1 MSIKI
6 SIVTSYYNRKELF
19 RRTLRS
25 IAKSQYKDI
34 EVIAVDDASSPEH
47 RIEDFANEF
56 SFLRV
61 IRIEPED
68 KWYTNCCIPFNFGLR
83 EAKGD
88 IIVLQNPECLHVGD
102 VLSYLNKNTNDS
114 NYITVSTYGLNS
126 KSNEIL
132 AQHCDNNTVMDFFM
146 SLPQRP
152 YMGDR
157 TLGWYNHS
165 RYRPEAWHFCSAM
178 TRQNMAKLNGF
189 DERYA
194 KGVAYDDS
202 EFIIRIRRLG
212 LKVIITE
219 DVSVIHQYHG
229 PTGTIPN
236 EAELWK
242 KNQLILRDVTMK
254 EHDPYVNNVKLWN
267 GI

>member
-1 MSIKI
+1 MI
-6 SIVTSYYNRKELF
+6 SIVTAYINRKELF
-19 RRTLRS
+19 YRTLQS
-25 IAKSQYKDI
+25 ITKSEFKDF
-34 EVIAVDDASSPEH
+34 EFVAVDDGSLPEH
-47 RIEDFANEF
+47 RIEDFVDEF
-56 SFLRV
+56 PFLRV
-61 IRIEPED
+61 VRIEPED
-68 KWYTNCCIPFNFGLR
+68 KWYINCCIPFNMAIR

-88 IIVLQNPECLHVGD
+88 IIVLQNPECLHVND
-102 VLSYLNKNTNDS
+102 VLTYLSKNVNDS
-114 NYITVSTYGLNS
+114 NYITVSAYGLDS
-126 KSNEIL
+126 RSNEVL
-132 AQHCDNNTVMDFFM
+132 WQSYNNNTILDYFV

-152 YMGDR
+152 YMGNR

-178 TRQNMAKLNGF
+178 TRQNMVKLNGF

-194 KGVAYDDS
+194 KGVACDDQ
-202 EFIIRIRRLG
+202 EFIMRIRRLG

-219 DVSVIHQYHG
+219 EVSVVHQYHG

-242 KNQLILRDVTMK
+242 KNQSIFQDITMK
-254 EHDPYVNNVKLWN
+254 ELDPYVNKTKLWN